1 MLTKLD
7 EINLIN
13 ASNASGDLLNKN
25 FVRSELEFEDFNVNS
40 LGLPLLVAADP
51 KIFKFRQKDTF
62 RIPKERIL
70 KKIYQIQ
77 NPEYS
82 GFQHAFHNNELF
94 LSNFE
99 VREQHKKFV
108 ENIINKNIRSKQ
120 NIQYLLSR
128 HSSVGAFQ
136 TRNIPHAGHEKIMA
150 RMLENC
156 EHLVIN
162 PVVGP
167 KKKGD
172 VTLEALSLSYKYL
185 GKNKFEDRVS
195 FIPISANMYY
205 AGPNEAVHH
214 TILRQRLGFT
224 LFSVGRDHA
233 GAEGIYDPN
242 EASNLVKRNREEF
255 NIKILTHAGAVFCRN
270 CREVLLVNDCKCHS
284 TDLFDISGTKFRA
297 ALKTGKQ
304 YEFADPDLQT
314 YLASQGKDIFQND

>member
-7 EINLIN
+7 EINLLN
-13 ASNASGDLLNKN
+13 ASNASDGFLNKN
-25 FVRSELEFEDFNVNS
+25 FVRSELEFEDFDINS
-40 LGLPLLVAADP
+40 RGLPLLVAADP
-51 KIFKFRQKDTF
+51 KVFTFRQKDTF
-62 RIPKERIL
+62 RIAKERIL
-70 KKIYQIQ
+70 RKVYQIQ

-82 GFQHAFHNNELF
+82 GFKHAFHNNELF
-94 LSNFE
+94 LSKFE

-108 ENIINKNIRSKQ
+108 KIIINKNTSSKQ
-120 NIQYLLSR
+120 NIQHLLSQ

-172 VTLEALSLSYKYL
+172 VTLEALSLSYRYL
-185 GKNKFEDRVS
+185 GKHKFEDRVS
-195 FIPISANMYY
+195 FIPINANMYY
-205 AGPNEAVHH
+205 AGPNEALHH

-242 EASNLVKRNREEF
+242 EASALVKRNQKEF
-255 NIKILTHAGAVFCRN
+255 NIQILTHGGAVYCRN
-270 CREVLLVNDCKCHS
+270 CRKVLLVNDCNCHS
-284 TDLFDISGTKFRA
+284 SDLLDISGTKFRA

-304 YEFADPDLQT
+304 YEFADSDLQN